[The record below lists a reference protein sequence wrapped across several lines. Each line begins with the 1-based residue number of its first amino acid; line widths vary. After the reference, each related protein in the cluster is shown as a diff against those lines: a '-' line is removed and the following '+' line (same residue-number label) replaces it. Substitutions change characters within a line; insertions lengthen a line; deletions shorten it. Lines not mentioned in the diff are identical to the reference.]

1 MRISD
6 WSSDVCS
13 SDLGD
18 LPQNLIATGTA
29 ELQDRTIQIIAN
41 EYGEALR
48 DRNRVRIRTLRTE
61 IEEAPATLDKA
72 RFLLSARREKIKTPE
87 VLPILQIE
95 PRTRPEERRVG
106 KECASTCRSRGGTK

>member
-72 RFLLSARREKIKTPE
+72 RFLLSARPEQLTTPQ
-87 VLPILQIE
+87 VLPLPPTKPPPAHTRSPPPQE
-95 PRTRPEERRVG
+95 PPGPPTP
-106 KECASTCRSRGGTK
+106 T